1 MKEVFFMDDTGIL
14 FVLTFLIDRL
24 FAAGLISE
32 PSAREIKR
40 QITSKNARTRGEQP
54 NQEE

>member
-1 MKEVFFMDDTGIL
+1 MDDTGIL